1 MGNAE
6 RGKKLASSRALSSGL
21 HLHHHG
27 IRPQV
32 EQTRISS
39 HELLDEEDEAAG
51 ARLGDLDGD
60 LSRSRL
66 GDLDG
71 VLLLFLRWLLRHA
84 LRWLLQPGRT
94 RNAEVAASA
103 AQYSEHFSQPL
114 GHGHVVSC

>member
-1 MGNAE
+1 MLLAVRAAVGNAE

-71 VLLLFLRWLLRHA
+71 VLSLLFEVA
-84 LRWLLQPGRT
+84 ASAC
-94 RNAEVAASA
+94 AEVAASA
-103 AQYSEHFSQPL
+103 WENTER
-114 GHGHVVSC
+114 